1 MTTPGRTVVLVATV
15 VALALPGRAGAV
27 DHVVLHVSPARLAA
41 APSSALAPWR
51 LSAAVV
57 GASSPTAR
65 ETFGVSLARR
75 SDDGRAEEVHGLR
88 ASPAGTVT
96 FDGRTGRW
104 QAQLGSTLAIR
115 MTIAVTGREQRIGES
130 QGCRGELVK
139 VPVVLRGSFVLRTG
153 TSFFRTIR
161 RTALP
166 GTVTFNRGAL
176 LECTAPASA
185 ACSPVTV
192 FTAER
197 RSARGVPAATLLLS
211 PDSGGWLTLSFA
223 DRIAEAPASA
233 TWYHVM
239 RLERLGF
246 DPLQGRPPTLTVNL
260 PPALAVRGSG
270 AFTAAT
276 TTETT
281 GACRRVESTGT
292 FAGTFRTGFAGW
304 GRRTA
309 AFAATDIARYAQ
321 DAS

>member
-1 MTTPGRTVVLVATV
+1 MTTSGRTVVLVATM

-27 DHVVLHVSPARLAA
+27 DHVVLHVAPTRLAA
-41 APSSALAPWR
+41 TPSSALAPWR

-65 ETFGVSLARR
+65 ETFGVSLTRR
-75 SDDGRAEEVHGLR
+75 AAGGGAEEVHGLR

-96 FDGRTGRW
+96 FDGATGRW

-115 MTIAVTGREQRIGES
+115 MTIAVTGPEQRIGES
-130 QGCRGELVK
+130 QGCRGDLVK

-176 LECTAPASA
+176 IECTAPASA
-185 ACSPVTV
+185 SCSPGTV
-192 FTAER
+192 FAAER
-197 RSARGVPAATLLLS
+197 RAERGPAATLLLS

-223 DRIAEAPASA
+223 DRLGAAPAGA
-233 TWYHVM
+233 TWYHVQ

-246 DPLQGRPPTLTVNL
+246 DPLQGGLPALTVNL
-260 PPALAVRGSG
+260 PPGLAVRGSG
-270 AFTAAT
+270 AFTAAE
-276 TTETT
+276 TTETA

-292 FAGTFRTGFAGW
+292 FAGTFQAGFAGW

-309 AFAATDIARYAQ
+309 AFVATDIARYAQ
-321 DAS
+321 NAP